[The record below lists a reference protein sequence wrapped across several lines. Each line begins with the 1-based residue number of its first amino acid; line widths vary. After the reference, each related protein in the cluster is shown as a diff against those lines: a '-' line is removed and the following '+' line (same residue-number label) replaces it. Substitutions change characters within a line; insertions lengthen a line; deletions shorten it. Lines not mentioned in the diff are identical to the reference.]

1 MSAARTSSLINSWNT
16 IRYELLNTR
25 VCDLGLTI
33 EGSLLDAPVERI
45 RREFAARSLR
55 FQPTFYLTDS
65 WGCPDEVPVIG
76 IPFYLADKRL
86 RQIEEEQTGEVEDD
100 QLLMMFLRHEAGHAI
115 NYAYRL
121 WERTDWTDMF
131 GRFSKPYRD
140 SFHPNLASREF
151 VWHIP
156 HSQYGRHYAQK
167 HPDEDFAETFAVW
180 LTPRS
185 SWRRKYGQW
194 PAIRKLRYVDSL
206 MRHMR
211 SRPVRC
217 LGGKLENPITE
228 MTMLLAEHYGQ
239 RAERYRAAAQGYVD
253 DKLRDIF
260 PHTRG
265 HNRSPAHE
273 LLGRQHAKLLAR
285 VARWSGLG
293 SEDVGTIIAKLE
305 DRTQALGLVFP
316 RAKATDRLMDV
327 TALATALAMDV
338 TYMGRFTE

>member
-1 MSAARTSSLINSWNT
+1 MSAARTASLINSWDT
-16 IRYELLNTR
+16 TRYELLNTR

-33 EGSLLDAPVERI
+33 ENSPLEAPVERI
-45 RREFAARSLR
+45 RREVAAHTLR
-55 FQPTFYLTDS
+55 FQPSFYLTDS
-65 WGCPDEVPVIG
+65 WGCPDEVPAIG

-131 GRFSKPYRD
+131 GQFSKPYRD
-140 SFHPNLASREF
+140 SFQPNPASREF
-151 VWHIP
+151 VRHIH

-180 LTPRS
+180 LTPHS
-185 SWRRKYGQW
+185 AWRRKYGQW
-194 PAIRKLRYVDSL
+194 PALRKLRYVDSL

-211 SRPVRC
+211 NRPVRC
-217 LGGKLENPITE
+217 LGGKLENPIAE

-260 PHTRG
+260 QHTRG
-265 HNRSPAHE
+265 HNRLPARE
-273 LLGRQHAKLLAR
+273 LLNRHHDDLLER
-285 VARWSGLG
+285 VAHWSGLS

-305 DRTQALGLVFP
+305 DRAQALGLVFP
-316 RAKATDRLMDV
+316 RATATDRLMDV
-327 TALATALAMDV
+327 TALATSLAMDV

>member
-1 MSAARTSSLINSWNT
+1 MSAARTSSLINSWDT
-16 IRYELLNTR
+16 IRYELFNTR
-25 VCDLGLTI
+25 ICDLGLTI
-33 EGSLLDAPVERI
+33 ESSPLEAPVERF
-45 RREFAARSLR
+45 RREFAARALR
-55 FQPTFYLTDS
+55 FQPSFYLTDS
-65 WGCPDEVPVIG
+65 WGCPDKVPMIG

-86 RQIEEEQTGEVEDD
+86 RKIEEEQTGEVEDD
-100 QLLMMFLRHEAGHAI
+100 QLLMMFLRHEAGHAV

-140 SFHPNLASREF
+140 SFQPNLASREF

-156 HSQYGRHYAQK
+156 HSKYGHYYAQK

-185 SWRRKYGQW
+185 AWRRKYGQW

-211 SRPVRC
+211 NRPVRC
-217 LGGKLENPITE
+217 TSGKLENPITE
-228 MTMLLAEHYGQ
+228 ITMLLAEHYGQ

-253 DKLRDIF
+253 DKLRNIF
-260 PHTRG
+260 RRTRG

-273 LLGRQHAKLLAR
+273 LLSRNHNNLRTR
-285 VARWSGLG
+285 VTRWSGLG
-293 SEDVGTIIAKLE
+293 SEDVGTIITKLE
-305 DRTQALGLVFP
+305 NRTQALGLVFP
-316 RAKATDRLMDV
+316 RATATDRLMDM

>member
-25 VCDLGLTI
+25 ICDLGLTI
-33 EGSLLDAPVERI
+33 EGSPLEAPVERI
-45 RREFAARSLR
+45 RREFAARALR
-55 FQPTFYLTDS
+55 FQPSFYLTNS

-76 IPFYLADKRL
+76 SPFYLADKRL

-100 QLLMMFLRHEAGHAI
+100 QLLMMFLRHEAGHAV

-140 SFHPNLASREF
+140 SFQPNLASREF

-185 SWRRKYGQW
+185 AWRRKYGQW
-194 PAIRKLRYVDSL
+194 PALRKLR
-206 MRHMR
+206 
-211 SRPVRC
+211 
-217 LGGKLENPITE
+217 
-228 MTMLLAEHYGQ
+228 
-239 RAERYRAAAQGYVD
+239 YVD

-260 PHTRG
+260 QRTRG
-265 HNRSPAHE
+265 HNREPAHE
-273 LLGRQHAKLLAR
+273 LLVRHHDKLLAR

-293 SEDVGTIIAKLE
+293 SADVGTIITKLE
-305 DRTQALGLVFP
+305 DRTKALGLVFP
-316 RAKATDRLMDV
+316 LATATDRLMDV

>member
-1 MSAARTSSLINSWNT
+1 MSAARTASLLNSWDT

-25 VCDLGLTI
+25 ICDLGLTI
-33 EGSLLDAPVERI
+33 EGSLLEAPVAKI
-45 RREFAARSLR
+45 RRECTARLLR

-76 IPFYLADKRL
+76 IPFYLANKRL

-100 QLLMMFLRHEAGHAI
+100 QLIMMFLRHEAGHAI

-121 WERTDWTDMF
+121 WERKDWTDMF

-140 SFHPNLASREF
+140 VFQPNLTSREF

-185 SWRRKYGQW
+185 AWRRKYAQW
-194 PAIRKLRYVDSL
+194 PALRKLRYVDSL
-206 MRHMR
+206 MRHIHN
-211 SRPVRC
+211 RPARC
-217 LGGKLENPITE
+217 LGGKLENPISA

-239 RAERYRAAAQGYVD
+239 RAERYRATAQGYVD

-260 PHTRG
+260 RHTRG
-265 HNRSPAHE
+265 HKRTPAHA
-273 LLGRQHAKLLAR
+273 LLKRHHADLQSR
-285 VARWSGLG
+285 VAHWSGLNQ
-293 SEDVGTIIAKLE
+293 EDVATIITKLE
-305 DRTQALGLVFP
+305 CRARDLDLVFP
-316 RAKATDRLMDV
+316 LVKANDRLMDV